1 MTADRSSAG
10 DPSRS
15 ERRCVGASAAGGE
28 PALRAAIVAAARSW
42 IGTPYRH
49 QASCRGV
56 GADCL
61 GLVRGIWREVL
72 GQEPAR
78 PPAYTPDWAEAT
90 GEERLLEA
98 ALRHLV
104 QVPGDAAAAGD
115 VLLFRMVERGPAKHA
130 AILTSPWLPGGTIVH
145 AYSGHAVCE
154 TRLTEPWARRLAGVF
169 RFPGA

>member
-1 MTADRSSAG
+1 MTADRSSAAE
-10 DPSRS
+10 PRAP
-15 ERRCVGASAAGGE
+15 RSAAPAAPSPSGGAHG
-28 PALRAAIVAAARSW
+28 ALIVAAARAW

-61 GLVRGIWREVL
+61 GLVRGIWREVI
-72 GQEPAR
+72 GVEPAR

-104 QVPGDAAAAGD
+104 QVPSDAAAAGN
-115 VLLFRMVERGPAKHA
+115 VLLFRMLERGPAKHA
-130 AILTSPWLPGGTIVH
+130 AILTSAWLPGGTIVH

-154 TRLTEPWARRLAGVF
+154 TRLSEPWARRLAGVF